1 MYASIVVDVKS
12 SNTDVIYTYHIPSHL
27 ESFVYVGSRVIVP
40 YAVRQITGYVVE
52 IIDEC
57 EYQGVIK
64 DIVEVLDYDKE
75 LTEEQVL
82 LAKTIATETKSLL
95 TSCLGLMYPSF
106 LKAKY
111 RKYVTVKNFADLDAN
126 VAMLFNA
133 KGKIAINDKLLQEY
147 PKIKTEIKK
156 GNLELSYDVYSYG
169 KRKYTKLYFYD
180 EKYDVLLKD
189 YKGSE
194 LKKRIIKFVKEAI
207 KGCTID
213 KIKEHINCSN
223 YVVRSIEKDGYIFSK
238 NVLFNEK
245 PAQAKPQKLLKYINY
260 NFDQASLKEKYD
272 TLSSKPFLLFSN
284 DEKFKLDFY
293 LSIATELVNNNKK
306 VLILTPTLIT
316 NFLVALHFKKYLSG
330 YRIVTFSSDLSQA
343 EYYDNYMEV
352 KWNDYDII
360 ITTKVGAFLPL
371 NDLGLII
378 VVDEENNN
386 YIGEYSPKYHAIE
399 VMKNRAKYHNAKLV
413 LSTSSPSM
421 EAYYNYSRAKYSLL
435 KYIVPNNNDVEI
447 VDMHSQFYDENLI
460 ISKELQNR
468 ITNTLS
474 NDNQVMLILNAKG
487 YSTYLTCR
495 NCGKILKCPKCK
507 ITMTYYQ
514 EKNETKCR
522 YCGTKAESLYCDCGN
537 NYTMLGIGLEKVK
550 ETIQNLYPNKNV
562 LLLDSDSLADYDD
575 FQDAMVKIETNEAS
589 IILGTNNIIS
599 MYSPN
604 IKLIGMLAIDTIL
617 NANDYR
623 ASESVYQLIS
633 NAINKDCHVLLQA
646 YNTDHYAITT
656 AINNNYSSFYN
667 TEIASRE
674 MFQYPP
680 YLEIN
685 RIIVTGDYKEMYHCA
700 NYFRKVFR
708 TIFTTSADV
717 LGPTYNTIK
726 KGAQLLIKHNDYP
739 KLSKLIDEVE
749 KKFADKKINIQFE
762 RHIRNLHWGDYY

>member
-40 YAVRQITGYVVE
+40 FAVRQVTGYVVE

-126 VAMLFNA
+126 VAMIFNA

-180 EKYDVLLKD
+180 DKYDVLLKD

-194 LKKRIIKFVKEAI
+194 LKMRIIKFVKEAI
-207 KGCTID
+207 NGCTID
-213 KIKEHINCSN
+213 TIKEHIHCSN

-238 NVLFNEK
+238 NVLLNEK
-245 PAQAKPQKLLKYINY
+245 PAQAKPQKILKYINY

-284 DEKFKLDFY
+284 DEKFKLDLY
-293 LSIATELVNNNKK
+293 LSIATEMVNNNKK

-550 ETIQNLYPNKNV
+550 ETIQKQISELEKIAGMTGEEAKQALIQSIEHEVKLETAVMIKTMEQNAKEEANKK
-562 LLLDSDSLADYDD
+562 A
-575 FQDAMVKIETNEAS
+575 QS
-589 IILGTNNIIS
+589 IIAGAIQKCAAEQVAEHTVSVVALPNDEMKGRIIGREGR
-599 MYSPN
+599 N
-604 IKLIGMLAIDTIL
+604 IKTLETLTGIDLIIDDTPEAVIL
-617 NANDYR
+617 SGFDPLRREVA
-623 ASESVYQLIS
+623 
-633 NAINKDCHVLLQA
+633 K
-646 YNTDHYAITT
+646 
-656 AINNNYSSFYN
+656 
-667 TEIASRE
+667 IA
-674 MFQYPP
+674 
-680 YLEIN
+680 LE
-685 RIIVTGDYKEMYHCA
+685 
-700 NYFRKVFR
+700 
-708 TIFTTSADV
+708 
-717 LGPTYNTIK
+717 
-726 KGAQLLIKHNDYP
+726 
-739 KLSKLIDEVE
+739 KLIDDR
-749 KKFADKKINIQFE
+749 KNSSSKN
-762 RHIRNLHWGDYY
+762 RRNG